1 MSTIAEKIKAYRAKH
16 NLTQEKFAERVG
28 LTQGAISMLESG
40 KGLSAQTLVK
50 IHKGTGGELS
60 PDALLLPDSAA

>member
-40 KGLSAQTLVK
+40 KGSTRA
-50 IHKGTGGELS
+50 
-60 PDALLLPDSAA
+60 